1 MTNQLAIILGA
12 VILLL
17 VGLDIV
23 VWGGENLLFLAKKF
37 LELTEWVAF
46 WR

>member
-17 VGLDIV
+17 VGLDVV
-23 VWGGENLLFLAKKF
+23 VWDAENLLFLAKKF

>member
-1 MTNQLAIILGA
+1 LTNQLAIVLGA

-17 VGLDIV
+17 LGLDIFL
-23 VWGGENLLFLAKKF
+23 WDSANLLFLAKKF
-37 LELTEWVAF
+37 LALTDWAAF

>member
-1 MTNQLAIILGA
+1 MTNQLAIIMGA
-12 VILLL
+12 LILLL
-17 VGLDIV
+17 VGLDV
-23 VWGGENLLFLAKKF
+23 VLWGAENLLFLAKKF

>member
-12 VILLL
+12 VIVIALGIDFVLF
-17 VGLDIV
+17 GAE
-23 VWGGENLLFLAKKF
+23 GSLFLAKK
-37 LELTEWVAF
+37 LMELTEYIAF

>member
-12 VILLL
+12 MILLL
-17 VGLDIV
+17 VGLDV
-23 VWGGENLLFLAKKF
+23 FVWDAENLLFLAKKF
-37 LELTEWVAF
+37 LDLTEWAAF

>member
-17 VGLDIV
+17 VGLDVV
-23 VWGGENLLFLAKKF
+23 VWDTENLLFLSKKF
-37 LELTEWVAF
+37 LELTEWVVF

>member
-1 MTNQLAIILGA
+1 VTNQLAIILGA

-17 VGLDIV
+17 VGLDVV
-23 VWGGENLLFLAKKF
+23 VWDTENLLFLSKKF
-37 LELTEWVAF
+37 LELTEWVVF

>member
-12 VILLL
+12 AILLL

-23 VWGGENLLFLAKKF
+23 LWGAENLLFLAKKF
-37 LELTEWVAF
+37 LDLTEWAAF